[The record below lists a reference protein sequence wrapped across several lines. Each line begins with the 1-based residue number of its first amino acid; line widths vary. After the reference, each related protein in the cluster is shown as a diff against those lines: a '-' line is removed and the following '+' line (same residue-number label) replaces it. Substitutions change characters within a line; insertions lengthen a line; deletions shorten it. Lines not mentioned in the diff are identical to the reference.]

1 MTALTITSLTSPA
14 PAYVDDRYVVV
25 SDPRPGTIV
34 ELGAGSRWAS
44 GSGAVS
50 GSVGGTSPSSRV
62 TWWRW
67 PSMATSSSS
76 SSSAAG
82 DGSSPL
88 RLERRHP
95 ERAVVHE
102 VCEVLV
108 VPVSDP
114 AVRGPVCEEPRS
126 HPDEPLGPAAWSLWA
141 TCEWQSSVR
150 PTVAEVRG
158 ASATSLEAG

>member
-34 ELGAGSRWAS
+34 ELGAGSQLGIGFRRRLGLSRWHIAELP
-44 GSGAVS
+44 GHLVPLA
-50 GSVGGTSPSSRV
+50 VGGHTFQFLV
-62 TWWRW
+62 FG
-67 PSMATSSSS
+67 
-76 SSSAAG
+76 AG
-82 DGSSPL
+82 DASRPL

-95 ERAVVHE
+95 ERPFVHE

-114 AVRGPVCEEPRS
+114 AVG
-126 HPDEPLGPAAWSLWA
+126 
-141 TCEWQSSVR
+141 
-150 PTVAEVRG
+150 G
-158 ASATSLEAG
+158 AV